1 MRKLKMLT
9 ILLAGLLLGMIACE
23 KRHKQDVLILYPNW
37 AEGIAITHL
46 AKIMLE
52 EKGYTTTL
60 KRIEPGPI
68 YAALSRGDADVYLDA
83 WLPYTHKDYWER
95 YSTKLDVLGSVFDGG
110 TTGIVVPTYVEINS
124 IEELNENKDKFD
136 SKIFGIGV
144 GAGIY
149 YNTEKAIKEYDLELS
164 QLASSETSMVT
175 ALRKAV
181 SRGEWIAITGWKPHF
196 MWTNFDL
203 KTLEDP
209 KNVFPTDEIKIVTR
223 KNFKEEKPE
232 IANILSNYK
241 LSEDL
246 LNELITEVDKDADPD
261 VGARYFYEKYKEV
274 LP

>member
-9 ILLAGLLLGMIACE
+9 ILLAGLLLGMTACE

-261 VGARYFYEKYKEV
+261 VGARHFYEKYKEV

>member
-1 MRKLKMLT
+1 MKKMR
-9 ILLAGLLLGMIACE
+9 IFVVLLAGLLFGLTACE
-23 KRHKQDVLILYPNW
+23 KRHKQDVLVLYPNW

-52 EKGYTTTL
+52 EKGYTVTL

-83 WLPYTHKDYWER
+83 WLPYTHKDYWDR
-95 YSTKLDVLGSVFDGG
+95 YSQKLDVLGSVFDGG
-110 TTGIVVPTYVEINS
+110 TTGIVVPSYVEINS
-124 IEELNENKDKFD
+124 IEELNANKDKFD

-149 YNTEKAIKEYDLELS
+149 YNTEKAIKEYNLELN

-223 KNFKEEKPE
+223 KHFKEEKPE

-261 VGARYFYEKYKEV
+261 VGARHFYEKYKSD